1 MKDLK
6 HIRRF
11 NEHQENLNISD
22 VSDSILHPQPIIGET
37 LVDIEN
43 DDYDVVRL
51 EGGKIVLKPIN
62 FRFTNGKELVIYPD
76 DFEYSNRIDDFWKH
90 FSPKRLT

>member
-1 MKDLK
+1 MKDNK
-6 HIRRF
+6 HIQRF
-11 NEHQENLNISD
+11 GEFKENLNISD